1 MKGGGMASSSV
12 PKLVQEAVKVKE
24 VLDKIGQELAGG
36 VSSKALGQQL
46 DGLNGAIS
54 KLDSAKAEVTKLVNM
69 KKESAKAM
77 RAFLVKA
84 KLAIKVQF
92 GSDSSEYEMAGGT
105 RASDR
110 KRPVRKA
117 KG

>member
-1 MKGGGMASSSV
+1 MKGDDTASSSV

-24 VLDKIGQELAGG
+24 VLDKIGQELPGG
-36 VSSKALGQQL
+36 VSSKALSQQL

-54 KLDSAKAEVTKLVNM
+54 KLDSAKAEVTKLLNVKN
-69 KKESAKAM
+69 ESAKAM

-92 GSDSSEYEMAGGT
+92 GPDSSEYEMAGGK

-117 KG
+117 KA